1 MFPKKSGFI
10 DIKIKCVYY
19 KRFQKWTYFYN
30 WSGIKFA
37 LYYITFWCRAMES
50 SIFLTWIITNHF
62 QRLGSVRGEDLPYIF
77 GLPLVLGMPNFSQ
90 NFSRQDMGVAE
101 AILNFVTNF
110 CKTGDPNEAGH
121 QQVISLFFLYK
132 TFVCLF
138 PSKFNKFFFVL
149 SYFSS
154 NFQHTLHT

>member
-1 MFPKKSGFI
+1 MDFLCCQNKKTDCIS
-10 DIKIKCVYY
+10 KE
-19 KRFQKWTYFYN
+19 KRVHRHKNKVCLLQAIQKKYYFYY
-30 WSGIKFA
+30 WSRIKLLHIKFW
-37 LYYITFWCRAMES
+37 FGAMKN
-50 SIFLTWIITNHF
+50 SIFLTWIIANHF

-121 QQVISLFFLYK
+121 QQVI
-132 TFVCLF
+132 
-138 PSKFNKFFFVL
+138 
-149 SYFSS
+149 
-154 NFQHTLHT
+154 